1 MHLTDDQL
9 YEMLC
14 QARDRL
20 EASPAEGPER
30 SELHMDY
37 LRARKEA
44 FRRACVWERDPLPRM
59 NRRFLLLNL
68 QWCLQAD
75 FIENLVQVP
84 YYFDGL
90 GRGWSEV
97 RALPPPRYHVYRP
110 EDPDPDLKE
119 QDDEILWS
127 HQPRCSPILSSK
139 MLAIWRRLDAAAL
152 DILPVRVAS
161 CAGAPTD
168 RDYWAVDVT
177 RVLPAFDEARMR
189 LRRFCASAPPG
200 ADLSRYI
207 QYVPRVEAVALRE
220 DLPVSGVHLFRDEV
234 DRERIFIS
242 IELARECYAAG
253 AGSVFT
259 IFDWPDRPNYGVG
272 LKDLLVER

>member
-9 YEMLC
+9 FEMLC

-20 EASPAEGPER
+20 EAGPADGPER

-37 LRARKEA
+37 LRATSQA
-44 FRRACVWERDPLPRM
+44 FKRACVWQHDPLPRM
-59 NRRFLLLNL
+59 NRRFLVLNL
-68 QWCLQAD
+68 QWCLHAA
-75 FIENLVQVP
+75 FIETLVQTP
-84 YYFDGL
+84 YYFDGY
-90 GRGWSEV
+90 GRGWTEV
-97 RALPPPRYHVYRP
+97 RGLPPPRYYVYRP

-152 DILPVRVAS
+152 DILPVRLAPR
-161 CAGAPTD
+161 AGAPAD

-189 LRRFCASAPPG
+189 LRRFRRAAPYTE
-200 ADLSRYI
+200 LRYF
-207 QYVPRVEAVALRE
+207 PKVEAVALRE
-220 DLPVSGVHLFRDEV
+220 DLPVSGVHLFRDEI

-242 IELARECYAAG
+242 VELARECYAAG